1 MTLSNPYVG
10 PEPIAADRRLYGR
23 DMEIADIRDLLI
35 AERIVLLYS
44 PSGAGKTS
52 LIQAGLLRE
61 LREQEGFR
69 VLLVRGFRSGMANGR
84 RNRYLASVLEALHN
98 ALSPA
103 LRVNDMVTNDT
114 PLDAYLKRR
123 PKDPQEG
130 HSSTSEQVLIFDQF
144 EEVLT
149 LDPFDR
155 DAKTEFFR
163 ELGNLLK
170 DRSCWAL
177 FSMREDHV
185 VELDNYLHL
194 LPTALK
200 KRYRLG
206 LLERPQALAAIVRPA
221 LELDVH
227 YEKDAAELL
236 ADDLRKV
243 RRQTTAGVVEEP
255 VGHYVEP
262 VHLQVACLRLWELRF
277 PESFQPPATIATEH
291 VKAISVDLALEDFY
305 ADKVRAAASA
315 ARVPERDVREWIEE
329 QLITPRGIR
338 GQVLWEPEKSGGL
351 ANHAIEVLGDAHVVR
366 LEARGER
373 KWYEL
378 THDRLIRPVIESNRP
393 WMQKNLALLQL
404 RAREWLRSSRSDAQF
419 LSLPEWY
426 RAWRWSQTHAGEL
439 RPEEGELLRRSL
451 RHNMQTL
458 GLVGLTV
465 MVVIVLLAFGLIQR
479 HYRSEIELSQKRT
492 DVLKRLAEA
501 TVSSFR
507 RSMSHALID
516 AANAAK
522 DYELLAD
529 KGVAGHLEFTART
542 TLLAVLR
549 SAVDLRR
556 VLVPESENA
565 LLRAVAFH
573 PTDQN
578 ALLAYAGT
586 GGKIFLTGL
595 NQEFARTLNACSNTV
610 YALAFNPAGSLLAA
624 GCEDG
629 TVTVWT
635 TSDWSKREPWPAHK
649 GRVWRVVFSRDG
661 TKVVSGGY
669 DTQIRLR
676 QLQPDGA
683 AGEFI
688 ELNAKPGGGVWSMAF
703 SPTEDKFIAGDGHS
717 KLWLCEATPSPTCTD
732 VDTRETGEEPQ
743 DAALAI
749 AFSPDGSHIVTGHW
763 SGKLLLW
770 DNKLSSR
777 TGLADHP
784 NPVFSVAFVTRDDR
798 PSVIYA
804 ADGRLR
810 TLALPPEKHVFQ
822 RSPVAGEDIHALA
835 FHQETGLLAAAALG
849 GYVAVVDPIRRD
861 RVTTRLS
868 IETAQSEAPPAT
880 TQVSRVRRRGAVVD
894 QDTAMIHLVVSRR
907 DELLLVTIPKDSP
920 AQAKVLSAIAAQQGQ
935 IIRVAASVAKKR
947 VVSLGVHTAAN
958 SRSFSVRLWNYTD
971 TLVPV
976 HTLQLSSASDFGELA
991 PRRIALSPD
1000 GELLVCAFEKSMDQ
1014 SARLLLVDLKKG
1026 EKTWEEI
1033 GLKFV
1038 RELVFSE
1045 DGVLLATGGEPLGAS
1060 SNADGDRVVVWKVGG
1075 SPLRLQRAQEMHLTR
1090 MANKAYELAFT
1101 RDRTGKSLV
1110 LAGGEQ
1116 GQINVWDVES
1126 GELRHEL
1133 RADSNP
1139 IDLIASDSGK
1149 QLVAAADNRGKIT
1162 LWDTWDR
1169 DRWKSES
1176 ITERN
1181 EPMQKI
1187 GFLSFLARGSLLV
1200 SGADELTLWDLD
1212 VTSLRRKVCDILE
1225 EKPPKS
1231 SGCDAQK

>member
-1 MTLSNPYVG
+1 MALSNPYVG

-23 DMEIADIRDLLI
+23 DTEVADVRDLLI

-61 LREQEGFR
+61 LREKEGLR
-69 VLLVRGFRSGMANGR
+69 VLLVRGFRSGTANGP
-84 RNRYLASVLEALHN
+84 RNRYLASVIEALHN

-103 LRVNDMVTNDT
+103 LRVSDIVTDDT

-123 PKDPQEG
+123 PKDPTEG
-130 HSSTSEQVLIFDQF
+130 HSSASEQALIFDHF

-155 DAKTEFFR
+155 DAKIEFFR

-206 LLERPQALAAIVRPA
+206 LLERPQALAAIVGPA

-236 ADDLRKV
+236 VDDLRKV
-243 RRQTTAGVVEEP
+243 RRQTKTGVVEEP

-277 PESFQPPATIATEH
+277 PEYLQPPATIATEH
-291 VKAISVDLALEDFY
+291 VKAISVDRALEDFY
-305 ADKVRAAASA
+305 ADKVRAAAGA
-315 ARVPERDVREWIEE
+315 AHVPERDVREWIEE

-351 ANHAIEVLGDAHVVR
+351 TNRAIEVLGDTHVVR

-378 THDRLIRPVIESNRP
+378 THDRLIRPVSESNRA
-393 WMQKNLALLQL
+393 WMQTNLALLQL
-404 RAREWLRSSRSDAQF
+404 RAREWLRSSRSDSQL

-426 RAWRWSQTHAGEL
+426 RAWRWSRTHASEL
-439 RPEEGELLRRSL
+439 RSEEGELLHRSL
-451 RHNMQTL
+451 RHNMQTF
-458 GLVGLTV
+458 GLVGLIF
-465 MVVIVLLAFGLIQR
+465 MVAIVLLALWLTQR
-479 HYRSEIELSQKRT
+479 HYSSEIELSQKRT
-492 DVLKRLAEA
+492 DVRKRLAEA
-501 TVSSFR
+501 TVSSFH

-522 DYELLAD
+522 DYELLAE
-529 KGVAGHLEFTART
+529 KGVAENLDFTART

-556 VLVPESENA
+556 VLVHESENA

-595 NQEFARTLNACSNTV
+595 NQEFARTLDACSGTV
-610 YALAFNPAGSLLAA
+610 YSLAFNPAGSLLAA

-629 TVTVWT
+629 TVVVWT
-635 TSDWSKREPWPAHK
+635 TSDWSKHEFWPAHK

-661 TKVVSGGY
+661 TKVASGGS
-669 DTQIRLR
+669 DNKIMLR
-676 QLQPDGA
+676 RLQPDGA

-688 ELNAKPGGGVWSMAF
+688 EINAKPTGKVWSIAF
-703 SPTEDKFIAGDGHS
+703 SPTEDKFIAGDGKG
-717 KLWLCEATPSPTCTD
+717 KLWLCEATPSTPCIA
-732 VDTRETGEEPQ
+732 VDTRKTEKDPEDT
-743 DAALAI
+743 ALAI
-749 AFSPDGSHIVTGHW
+749 AFSPDGGHVVTGHW

-777 TGLADHP
+777 TELADHP
-784 NPVFSVAFVTRDDR
+784 NPVFSVAFVTKDDR
-798 PSVIYA
+798 PAVVYA

-810 TLALPPEKHVFQ
+810 TLAIPPEKRGSS
-822 RSPVAGEDIHALA
+822 RSPVAGEDIHALS

-849 GYVAVVDPIRRD
+849 GYVAVVDPIRQD
-861 RVTTRLS
+861 RVTTRLP
-868 IETAQSEAPPAT
+868 IETEQSE
-880 TQVSRVRRRGAVVD
+880 VRRRGAVVD

-907 DELLLVTIPKDSP
+907 DELLLVAIPKDSP
-920 AQAKVLSAIAAQQGQ
+920 VQAKILSATAAQQGQ

-947 VVSLGVHTAAN
+947 VASLGEHKSAN
-958 SRSFSVRLWNYTD
+958 SPSFSVKLWNYTD

-976 HTLQLSSASDFGELA
+976 HTLQLSSASDFGDLV

-1000 GELLVCAFEKSMDQ
+1000 GELLVCAFAKSEKQ

-1026 EKTWEEI
+1026 ERTWEEV

-1038 RELVFSE
+1038 HELVFSE
-1045 DGVLLATGGEPLGAS
+1045 DGMLLATGGEPLEAS
-1060 SNADGDRVVVWKVGG
+1060 SSADEDRVVVWKVGG
-1075 SPLRLQRAQEMHLTR
+1075 SPVTLQQIQEMYLTK
-1090 MANKAYELAFT
+1090 MANEVYELAFT
-1101 RDRTGKSLV
+1101 KDRTGKSLV

-1126 GELRHEL
+1126 GKLRHEL

-1139 IDLIASDSGK
+1139 IYYIASDSRK
-1149 QLVAAADNRGKIT
+1149 QLVAAVDSRGKIT

-1169 DRWKSES
+1169 DRWQSES
-1176 ITERN
+1176 ITESN
-1181 EPMQKI
+1181 EPMQKV
-1187 GFLSFLARGSLLV
+1187 GFLSFLAGGSLLV
-1200 SGADELTLWDLD
+1200 SGADELTVWDLD

-1225 EKPPKS
+1225 EKPRQSP
-1231 SGCDAQK
+1231 GCDAPK